1 MKCFSQPLT
10 FDLSEVENHNKAR
23 HILKNK
29 CTLIQSLGVVRSG
42 ERTLSLVVSEAV
54 SSLPGRPIRA
64 VFTGYLSV
72 AQTANHQP
80 SAR

>member
-42 ERTLSLVVSEAV
+42 EQTLSLVVSEAV
-54 SSLPGRPIRA
+54 SSLPGPISA

-72 AQTANHQP
+72 AQTANHLP